1 MTSRAF
7 VLSPCLLQLTVYYT
21 FALAGMSMQQRSLDS
36 PGTRRQVI
44 KTAMFFIRGFTIV
57 FTAAGTLTSRTF
69 RSLKNA

>member
-44 KTAMFFIRGFTIV
+44 KTAMFFI
-57 FTAAGTLTSRTF
+57 
-69 RSLKNA
+69 